1 MTDNAPGDGG
11 PVPDSPERG
20 WRLADLADLHAGCLD
35 PEATVRL
42 QAQVLD
48 DPLAQQTLAA
58 LDRTVDDLL
67 HMPTVAMPPDV
78 VARLDAALSAE
89 FQARERGRPPVLAPG
104 AHPLVPG
111 PVQAAPASVD
121 FAARAHQQALANS
134 GPPAPGGVLP
144 GSQRP
149 AVTPAASGPAVMPG
163 SQRPGVPRPLAVP
176 PVLPGAAPVNLAA
189 RRRRRFGGYLAAA
202 AAVAAGAVA
211 VPLMINAAGGTS
223 GNPEPAPGTVVTGS
237 PNTVPLASIKDLR
250 SLKLEASSMPPE
262 QFQACLAANGVDS
275 KQVIGATVDQYHGE
289 RVVVIGVQRADG
301 TQYRLVLE
309 PSCGKNEAS
318 GLITSL
324 PAAP

>member
-89 FQARERGRPPVLAPG
+89 FHARERGRPPVLAPG

-111 PVQAAPASVD
+111 PVQAAPASVN

-134 GPPAPGGVLP
+134 GPPAPGG
-144 GSQRP
+144 
-149 AVTPAASGPAVMPG
+149 VMPG

-275 KQVIGATVDQYHGE
+275 KQVIGATVDQYHGG